1 MSNDPRQSS
10 DAQTTPV
17 GARTTCPQCGVQLD
31 SLTTTC
37 GACGAV
43 ITGGA
48 LDPERMERVRVRLQD
63 GIGAAYKLGD
73 MLGRGG
79 MGIVFSA
86 REVSLD
92 RDVALKVLAFD
103 PILNPDSY
111 ARFEREA
118 KLAARLDH
126 PNIVPIFAVGQGN
139 GIAFYTMRMVR
150 GGSAEAL
157 VAGNRA
163 LEMSQALSILKDVA
177 AALDY
182 AHAQGVV
189 HRDIKPANVL
199 LGESGHAMVADFGI
213 ARAVSGPGG
222 GSTATGTGVVGSPAY
237 MSPEQWRGEKVD
249 GRADQYALG
258 VLAFELLT
266 GSRPFRG
273 DSMQELLRMHLAEEA
288 PDIISVK
295 HDLPSHLTDAIRRAL
310 AKDPT
315 DRFASSS
322 AFVAALSGAPMPAAK
337 PVAAAIAAS
346 APTVR
351 TPVPPLPIAA
361 APAKGVRTEDQGG
374 GRTVHRPPPKEE
386 LVGAVADE
394 IEKRERKS
402 LLPWLVL
409 LVIAGAGAAV
419 IWKLAPDRENSAA
432 APTTAAAPADSM
444 TDIEKR
450 MQAQIDEM
458 REIAM
463 RAERRADSIAAASR
477 GGASL
482 NPGGAGANPASPRE
496 AAHGNVYVFAQG
508 GTPQVVVDG
517 VNQQS
522 NAPAVFQ
529 LSPGR
534 HTISVRGG
542 QAFVPAETTIV
553 LAVEDTQTVV
563 FRAANLVAMQ
573 QRLGGRNGQAPASNG
588 GGSPATPQ
596 APATL
601 PPGVAELF
609 VKAPNGQL
617 VLNMPVVTA
626 KLGFDPRTVDQRRLT
641 LQQRQAWRRL
651 QMTADSVKK
660 LYATGALRTP

>member
-1 MSNDPRQSS
+1 MSNDPPQVRTPS

-48 LDPERMERVRVRLQD
+48 MDAERMERVRVRLQD
-63 GIGAAYKLGD
+63 GIGAGYKLGD

-86 REVSLD
+86 REAALD

-150 GGSAEAL
+150 GGSVEAL
-157 VAGNRA
+157 VAGNRP
-163 LEMSQALSILKDVA
+163 LEIAQALSILKDVA

-182 AHAQGVV
+182 AHSQGVV

-199 LGESGHAMVADFGI
+199 LGDAGHAMVADFGI

-266 GSRPFRG
+266 GMRPFRG
-273 DSMQELLRMHLAEEA
+273 DSMQELLRMHLSEDA
-288 PDIISVK
+288 PDIISVR
-295 HDLPSHLTDAIRRAL
+295 HDLPPRLTDPIRRAL
-310 AKDPT
+310 AKDPG
-315 DRFASSS
+315 DRFTNAGE
-322 AFVAALSGAPMPAAK
+322 FVAALSGAPAPPARPAAAN
-337 PVAAAIAAS
+337 AAAAAS
-346 APTVR
+346 AATVR
-351 TPVPPLPIAA
+351 TPVPAVNTA
-361 APAKGVRTEDQGG
+361 GQGA

-394 IEKRERKS
+394 IEKRERRS

-409 LVIAGAGAAV
+409 VVIAGAGAAV
-419 IWKLAPDRENSAA
+419 IWKLAPDRPAPETRPSAVA
-432 APTTAAAPADSM
+432 SAPADSM
-444 TDIEKR
+444 TDVEKR
-450 MQAQIDEM
+450 LQAQIDEM
-458 REIAM
+458 RQIAM
-463 RAERRADSIAAASR
+463 NAERRADSIAAANR
-477 GGASL
+477 GGANVPAATGG
-482 NPGGAGANPASPRE
+482 NPPARPRE
-496 AAHGNVYVFAQG
+496 EAHGHVYVFAQG
-508 GTPQVVVDG
+508 GTPQVVLDG
-517 VNQQS
+517 VNRQQI
-522 NAPAVFQ
+522 APALFQ
-529 LSPGR
+529 LPPGK
-534 HTISVRGG
+534 HTVSVKGL

-563 FRAANLVAMQ
+563 FRAANMVAQQQQHQ
-573 QRLGGRNGQAPASNG
+573 QRGGDRAVQSLPAG
-588 GGSPATPQ
+588 
-596 APATL
+596 L
-601 PPGVAELF
+601 AELF
-609 VKAPNGQL
+609 EKAPNGQL
-617 VLNMPVVTA
+617 VMNMAVVT
-626 KLGFDPRTVDQRRLT
+626 KRLGFDPRSVDQRRLT
-641 LQQRQAWRRL
+641 PIQRQNWRKM
-651 QMTADSVKK
+651 QMVADSVRR
-660 LYATGALRTP
+660 LYATGALRFP